1 MANYKK
7 ETQPATDENGNIDI
21 DAIVAK
27 AVAEALAKQAKET
40 AKKEKEVVV
49 TEDTYKYIPDN
60 VKVECVSNIVGTFVV
75 RDDNENPTVNVTLA
89 NVGDKARL
97 SYAQLMAL
105 KNRKPDI
112 LNIGML
118 AISRVFSEDPKITV
132 KDIYVD
138 LDLENLYCK
147 ESEITPLNIV
157 KLFDEKV
164 TAEEMQAKL
173 TARPYMYD
181 LCLEYAYHLFRQGK
195 FNNYAKMSVF
205 KVMSGK
211 DNLFK

>member
-40 AKKEKEVVV
+40 AKKEKEII
-49 TEDTYKYIPDN
+49 TEEPIYKYIPDN
-60 VKVECVSNIVGTFVV
+60 VKVECMSNIVGTFVL

-97 SYAQLMAL
+97 SYAQLMSL
-105 KNRKPDI
+105 KNKKPDI
-112 LNIGML
+112 LNRGML
-118 AISRVFSEDPKITV
+118 AICRVFSESADITT
-132 KDIYVD
+132 KDIYID
-138 LDLENLYCK
+138 LDLENLYCN
-147 ESEITPLNIV
+147 EVEVTPLNIA